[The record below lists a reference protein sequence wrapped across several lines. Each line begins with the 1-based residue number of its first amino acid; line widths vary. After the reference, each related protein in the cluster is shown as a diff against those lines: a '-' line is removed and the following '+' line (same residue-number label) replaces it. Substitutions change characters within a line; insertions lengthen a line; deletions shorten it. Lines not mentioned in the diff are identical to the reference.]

1 LAPGAGCLCKSDK
14 NGVGAERVWKVLH
27 HAPMNT
33 WTSLNERVSTGVS
46 AKQQTPRH
54 FSPSELGHVRETQF
68 GDLGSA
74 NPSSDRD

>member
-1 LAPGAGCLCKSDK
+1 
-14 NGVGAERVWKVLH
+14 
-27 HAPMNT
+27 MNT

-46 AKQQTPRH
+46 AKQQSPRH